1 MFVAIHIKKFRS
13 VLMGL
18 LLVTLLGGGWLLWNQ
33 VDGRERVIYDEEH
46 CIFCLE
52 EDRLL
57 YPAVP
62 PLQGTD
68 VEELQERLQELGYY
82 EGPAHGIYDS
92 ETVEAVKRLQ
102 SSKGVEVDGY
112 VSAETWPLMESPM
125 EVSQSA
131 GSRPV
136 TPPPPGKISIRAD
149 IQQHTLSILSDGE
162 VYMVYPI
169 STGKAKTPSPIGDW
183 KIIEKQKGWGG
194 GFGGYWLGFNVPWGL
209 YGIHGTNKPWS
220 IGHSQSQGCFRMFND
235 DVGEI
240 YSWIP
245 VGTIVEVIDN
255 RTFKL
260 TKNQYRIGQAGQD
273 IVFIQRK
280 LKEKGYDIGI
290 SDGRFGPAVERAV
303 KDLQEKNNLKAD
315 GLVNEDIL
323 KLLGLEYEQKN

>member
-1 MFVAIHIKKFRS
+1 M
-13 VLMGL
+13 LMGL
-18 LLVTLLGGGWLLWNQ
+18 MVVAIFGGGWLLWNH
-33 VDGRERVIYDEEH
+33 VEGKERIALEEEM

-52 EDRLL
+52 EDRIL

-68 VEELQERLQELGYY
+68 VEEFQERLKELGFY
-82 EGPAHGIYDS
+82 EGTIHGIYDS

-102 SSKGVEVDGY
+102 NSRGVEIDGY
-112 VSAETWPLMESPM
+112 VTEETWPLMESPM
-125 EVSQSA
+125 EVAQA
-131 GSRPV
+131 EGARPF
-136 TPPPPGKISIRAD
+136 TPPPPGKVSIQAD
-149 IQQHTLSILSDGE
+149 IQQHTLTILSDGE

-183 KIIEKQKGWGG
+183 KVIEKQKGWGG

-255 RTFKL
+255 RTFPLSKS
-260 TKNQYRIGQAGQD
+260 KYRIGQTGQD

-280 LKEKGYDIGI
+280 LREKGYDIGY
-290 SDGRFGPAVERAV
+290 SDGRFGPATEEAI
-303 KDLQEKNNLKAD
+303 KDLQQKNNVPVD
-315 GLVNEDIL
+315 GIVNEEVI
-323 KLLGLEYEQKN
+323 KILGLEYEQKS